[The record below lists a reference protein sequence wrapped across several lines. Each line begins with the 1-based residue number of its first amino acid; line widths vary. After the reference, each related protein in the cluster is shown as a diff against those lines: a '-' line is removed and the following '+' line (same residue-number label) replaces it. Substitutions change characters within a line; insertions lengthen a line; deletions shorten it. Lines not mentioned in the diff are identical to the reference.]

1 MQQTVKVS
9 YRCLPNMGRV
19 VAKHNSKM
27 LKESATN
34 QPKSK
39 PNCNCQNRFKQS
51 CPMPGECNTNGVVYQ
66 ATVTTNNGETE
77 TYIGLAKNF
86 KKRYSKHKATLLV
99 KPTDGKTCLS
109 THFWKEN
116 DLGNNPVVSWKYMET
131 NIPTFNP
138 VTGQCKL
145 CLREKF
151 YIVLRPRLATLN
163 SRQEIFSQ
171 CRHMESELLGGPPG

>member
-1 MQQTVKVS
+1 
-9 YRCLPNMGRV
+9 
-19 VAKHNSKM
+19 
-27 LKESATN
+27 
-34 QPKSK
+34 
-39 PNCNCQNRFKQS
+39 
-51 CPMPGECNTNGVVYQ
+51 MPGECNTNGVVYQ